1 MTSMRLVGTATVAMI
16 VGFLA
21 GDLHGSRASAQTP
34 AAAPKPAYL
43 VVSSKPIAPE
53 KMGPYNAA
61 AGPLARAAG
70 LELLARGNPRLHVL
84 EGEWTVEGNLAI
96 EKFRSMDDLLKF
108 WNSPAYQEAKKLRAG
123 LAQINFI
130 VAIDGQ

>member
-1 MTSMRLVGTATVAMI
+1 MRLVGTATVAMV

-21 GDLHGSRASAQTP
+21 GELNSSRAAAQQP
-34 AAAPKPAYL
+34 RPAYL

-70 LELLARGNPRLHVL
+70 LEILARGNPRLHVL
-84 EGEWTVEGNLAI
+84 EGQWTAEGSLTI

-108 WNSPAYQEAKKLRAG
+108 WNSPEYHEAKKLRAG

-130 VAIDGQ
+130 VAIDGR